1 MSQPVSHPTL
11 INLPQPPSNPD
22 TPSEMPGTPTS
33 TTTSL
38 SALST
43 TAIKDGHRGHALPTT
58 GHRGHQHHSSTNSL
72 DAERADRISRLTG
85 LSSISG
91 LRAPIGSHQ
100 SQHNAS
106 LQTTPTSTGFPGNVP
121 PQVLGVP
128 AYFDS
133 NGQPVAVT
141 KMSTVGTASAT
152 ESVGGRTATDL
163 SGVGQNDDGDQ
174 DMRDEEMSLDTNF
187 REMDSVSGYM
197 GQGPPD
203 IDPMDEDLTN
213 RSVGGYEDRMSDD
226 GSASLVGFGEGANS
240 TISGPIYVRRPLPGG
255 IGLER
260 SASGLSEGATLSR
273 QRFGDRE
280 GGETPISVAAALE
293 RRDARMVDGVATDGV
308 HVPAGAAAADE
319 DIFVDTTTRGPVPVG
334 SVQPGQPSAIRETQ
348 QPHSHQHQQSSTA
361 REDAERLVRERLERG
376 ESRTS
381 NTAMGA
387 SGVGGERL
395 GRFYF
400 EERK

>member
-1 MSQPVSHPTL
+1 MTSLLTPCF
-11 INLPQPPSNPD
+11 LPS
-22 TPSEMPGTPTS
+22 SSGTPTS

-106 LQTTPTSTGFPGNVP
+106 LQTTPTSTGFPAGTVP
-121 PQVLGVP
+121 PQVLGAP

-163 SGVGQNDDGDQ
+163 SGVGPNDDGDQ
-174 DMRDEEMSLDTNF
+174 DMRDDEMSLDANF

-203 IDPMDEDLTN
+203 IDPMDEDLAN

-255 IGLER
+255 FGLER
-260 SASGLSEGATLSR
+260 SASGLSEGATLGR

-280 GGETPISVAAALE
+280 GGETPVTVAAALE
-293 RRDARMVDGVATDGV
+293 RRDARMMDGVATDGV
-308 HVPAGAAAADE
+308 HVPTGAAAADQ

-334 SVQPGQPSAIRETQ
+334 SVQPGHPSAIRETQ
-348 QPHSHQHQQSSTA
+348 QPHSHQQSSTA

-376 ESRTS
+376 ESRTGS
-381 NTAMGA
+381 VTMGA
-387 SGVGGERL
+387 SGAGEEKL